1 MKNRSSRGKMR
12 AGPDGGEDNSSGK
25 RSPHKRKISR
35 HQSKKML
42 KDVKQGNLDDNDYE
56 EHMQDYNQ
64 WSD

>member
-12 AGPDGGEDNSSGK
+12 SVNNDEDNSFGK
-25 RSPHKRKISR
+25 RSPRKRKISR

-42 KDVKQGNLDDNDYE
+42 KDVKQGNLDENDYE
-56 EHMQDYNQ
+56 ENMQDYNQ